1 MNILALDLGTNA
13 GFAHT
18 EGELGTWKLATT
30 KEIALWG
37 KNRMRRRL
45 DPRVPR
51 FVKHVKRL
59 ACISDVV
66 VFEDVQFS
74 SSTCQTQL
82 WGSFRGALWWT
93 CHEMNVMLECV
104 PTGTLKLFAA
114 GHGAATKE
122 MMIAAA
128 NRAEPGKFIG
138 LDDNAVDAYWI
149 LKWAEKS
156 LSRMT
161 KT

>member
-1 MNILALDLGTNA
+1 MNILALDLGTNT

-18 EGELGTWKLATT
+18 EGENGTWKLATT

-37 KNRMRRRL
+37 KNRMRRRS
-45 DPRVPR
+45 DPRVTR
-51 FVKHVKRL
+51 LATEIARL
-59 ACISDVV
+59 ACISDIV

-74 SSTCQTQL
+74 SSTYQTQL
-82 WGSFRGALWWT
+82 WASFRGAVWLT
-93 CHEMNVMLECV
+93 CDRMKVMVECV
-104 PTGTLKLFAA
+104 PTGTLKLFAT

-122 MMIAAA
+122 MMLAAA

-138 LDDNAVDAYWI
+138 MDDNAVDAYWI

-156 LSRMT
+156 LSRMA
-161 KT
+161 K